1 MARGQKELQEGEKVK
16 PLELQLKEDLEAARQ
31 EMEHMA
37 KRLNALKAGR
47 ERLEELKRE
56 EQQEQLVKEGKK
68 RADLALEFR
77 RARWG
82 R

>member
-56 EQQEQLVKEGKK
+56 EQQEQLGQG
-68 RADLALEFR
+68 AD
-77 RARWG
+77 G
-82 R
+82 G